1 MSSPSTKPP
10 VDPTPVSPLVA
21 RSYGEPRF
29 HTEGDIA
36 AVAFAPD
43 GTLRSIDEAGLLRH
57 WAADGKLLHRNF
69 LSDLETLWGFSP
81 NADKLASGNDD
92 LLLWDAADGQLIAR
106 VSQPAWVTALA
117 FSPDG
122 GTLASGHDDGSVRF
136 WDVAT
141 QKQTGEIAA
150 HPKSVSA
157 IAFAPNGEQV
167 ATAGEDRVVRVWDA
181 FSHKPVAELISHT
194 DRIPALA
201 WTADGSLLI
210 SAGWDTSARVWK
222 VDQPEPLILLNS
234 HAEQV
239 LALAAAPGGRL
250 IATADSDNDLHLWPD
265 PPTGKAGLVLRGHLD
280 EVRCLAFNRD
290 GTRLATGGADRVVHV
305 WDVLTGKLLAGPNP
319 KGKHAVAAF
328 TRSGKTY
335 LASAGGPTLR
345 VWDADAGD
353 EVPPSND
360 GPAFSVA
367 ADQAGRW
374 LAVGGTDHF
383 TRLYDLTQPGT
394 GPRRLEA
401 TKPPIGSVAVHPKG
415 DLVAHTSPA
424 DGLVWLWNPNTGEPV
439 LILIEAAD
447 GCTLEGIAFHP
458 DGNRLA
464 VGGLDYLSTGER
476 DGAVCIW
483 DLTTKQKAATF
494 DNGVYAVAFDPTGRY
509 LAGAGVNDR
518 VYVWDV
524 ATGDLVFELDGHQER
539 INSVAFSP
547 DGSYVVSGGDDQTV
561 RVWDVLSGRL
571 IVVREFDTPV
581 QAVAFAPDGGSLFT
595 GNGNTTCYRVDLKKL
610 LED

>member
-1 MSSPSTKPP
+1 MTTPMTTPP
-10 VDPTPVSPLVA
+10 ADPTPASPLVA
-21 RSYGEPRF
+21 RTYGEPRF

-36 AVAFAPD
+36 AVAFAAD
-43 GTLRSIDEAGLLRH
+43 GTLRSIDEAGILRH
-57 WAADGKLLHRNF
+57 WTADGKLIRRTY
-69 LSDLETLWGFSP
+69 LSDLETLWCFAPGG
-81 NADKLASGNDD
+81 DRLASGNDD
-92 LLLWDAADGQLIAR
+92 LLIWDAADGQLVAR
-106 VSQPAWVTALA
+106 VAQPAWVTALA

-136 WDVAT
+136 WDVRSQ
-141 QKQTGEIAA
+141 QKVGEIAA
-150 HPKSVSA
+150 HPKAISA
-157 IAFAPNGEQV
+157 ITFAPNGDRV

-181 FSHKPVAELISHT
+181 YSHKEVGELASHT

-210 SAGWDTSARVWK
+210 SAGWDTSARVWQ
-222 VDQPEPLILLNS
+222 VDRPDPLILLNT

-239 LALAAAPGGRL
+239 VALTAAPTGRL
-250 IATADSDNDLHLWPD
+250 IATADSDNDVHLWPD
-265 PPTGKAGLVLRGHLD
+265 PPAGRHGLVLRGHTD
-280 EVRCLAFNRD
+280 EVRCLAFSPD
-290 GTRLATGGADRVVHV
+290 GTRLASAGADRVVHV
-305 WDVLTGKLLAGPNP
+305 WDVVTGQLIAGPNP
-319 KGKHAVAAF
+319 KGKHAIAAF
-328 TRSGKTY
+328 ARGGKAF
-335 LASAGGPTLR
+335 LASSGGPTLR
-345 VWDADAGD
+345 VWDTDTGD
-353 EVPPSND
+353 DVPPGGD
-360 GPAFSVA
+360 GPAYSVA
-367 ADQAGRW
+367 ADPAGRW

-383 TRLYDLTQPGT
+383 TRLYDLTAPGS

-401 TKPPIGSVAVHPKG
+401 TKPPIGAVAVHPKG
-415 DLVAHTSPA
+415 ELVAHTSPA
-424 DGLVWLWNPNTGEPV
+424 DGLVWLWNPVTAEPV

-447 GCTLEGIAFHP
+447 GCTLEGLAFHP

-483 DLTTKQKAATF
+483 DLTTKEKSATF

-524 ATGDLVFELDGHQER
+524 ATAEQVFELDGHQER
-539 INSVAFSP
+539 INAVAFSP
-547 DGSYVVSGGDDQTV
+547 DGSYLVSGGDDHTV

-571 IVVREFDTPV
+571 LVVREFDTPV

-595 GNGNTTCYRVDLKKL
+595 GNGNTTCYRVDLRKL